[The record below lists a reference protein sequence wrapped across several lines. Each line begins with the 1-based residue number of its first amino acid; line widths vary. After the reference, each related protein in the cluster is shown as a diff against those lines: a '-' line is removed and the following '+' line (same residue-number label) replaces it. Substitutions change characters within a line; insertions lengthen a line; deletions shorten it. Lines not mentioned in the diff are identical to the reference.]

1 MHSRGNT
8 GVVVGGLRSSW
19 AHLVGI
25 HVLHFLALLVSE
37 AVIYAIGW
45 ALAQR
50 RWEIE
55 HVDAPVVIMTAHRP
69 VKVGVVG
76 VIDFVLAVQER
87 ILGTR

>member
-1 MHSRGNT
+1 M
-8 GVVVGGLRSSW
+8 RSSW

-37 AVIYAIGW
+37 TVIYAIGW

-50 RWEIE
+50 RWRTE

-87 ILGTR
+87 ILSIR

>member
-1 MHSRGNT
+1 M
-8 GVVVGGLRSSW
+8 RSSW

-25 HVLHFLALLVSE
+25 NVLHFLALLVSE
-37 AVIYAIGW
+37 TVIYAIGW

-55 HVDAPVVIMTAHRP
+55 HVDVPVVIMTAHRP

-87 ILGTR
+87 ILGIR